1 MFSANS
7 DISKES
13 DLLILISAD
22 SDFFFP
28 KEYKWQRVQTFVC
41 S

>member
-22 SDFFFP
+22 SDFLP
-28 KEYKWQRVQTFVC
+28 KEYK
-41 S
+41 